1 MYYLSEDPDDLP
13 GVVLFCASL
22 IGLGAI
28 GYWLANPRAIALAA
42 IPPLAAIS
50 ATIYHNQKDG
60 CMGGTTCE
68 EFVYLD
74 VSMVLL
80 VPIFGAALVVGGEIG
95 RRRNASQERGVRD

>member
-1 MYYLSEDPDDLP
+1 MYYLSEDPDDL
-13 GVVLFCASL
+13 VAVILLCASV

-28 GYWLANPRAIALAA
+28 GYWLANPRGVVVAA

-50 ATIYHNQKDG
+50 ATIFHNEKSG
-60 CMGGTTCE
+60 CMGESTCE

-80 VPIFGAALVVGGEIG
+80 VPIIGAALVVGAAIGE
-95 RRRNASQERGVRD
+95 RRNRPQEEER